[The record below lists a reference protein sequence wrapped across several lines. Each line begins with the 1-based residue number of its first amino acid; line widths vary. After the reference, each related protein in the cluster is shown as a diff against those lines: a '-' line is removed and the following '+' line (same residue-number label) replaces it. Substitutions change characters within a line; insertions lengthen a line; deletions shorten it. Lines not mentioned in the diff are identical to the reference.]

1 MIIQWP
7 VAEVVIPA
15 GKTPTKGFRSR
26 IAVSS
31 LATILDVGALVTV
44 GPAAYECAPI
54 SSIVPIVFS
63 VFALGAIAT
72 LGHMWYLTFQ
82 SWNYR

>member
-7 VAEVVIPA
+7 VAEMMAPA
-15 GKTPTKGFRSR
+15 QKTPTKRFRSR

-31 LATILDVGALVTV
+31 LATIIDMGALMTA

-54 SSIVPIVFS
+54 SSIVPVVFS
-63 VFALGAIAT
+63 ILAIGAIAT